1 MRASFQAVIST
12 LQWRMMI
19 AFHQCRGI
27 ISDGIELPLPI
38 MGAKH
43 ETDSPRTNTEMHDDR
58 I

>member
-27 ISDGIELPLPI
+27 ISDGIEL
-38 MGAKH
+38 
-43 ETDSPRTNTEMHDDR
+43 T
-58 I
+58 